1 VAVSVIVCS
10 CSTEPEAPIV
20 HDACAPLALVGDDA
34 SIAAAQALWNTVGIA
49 SIGEAGGDVLPVIFT
64 SHAAPDEFGAYA
76 GSAIYVS
83 DAVEGDARTLV
94 LAHEIGHAIGLVHVS
109 DRPSVMN
116 PGNTT
121 IVPSSDDDAAV
132 VALWGSCL

>member
-1 VAVSVIVCS
+1 VVASVIVCA
-10 CSTEPEAPIV
+10 CSTEPAAPIA
-20 HDACAPLALVGDDA
+20 HDACAPLALAGDDA
-34 SIAAAQALWNTVGIA
+34 SIAAARALWNTVGIA
-49 SIGEAGGDVLPVIFT
+49 SIGETGGDVLPVIFT
-64 SHAAPDEFGAYA
+64 SDAAPDEFGAYV

-83 DAVEGDARTLV
+83 DAVDGDARTIV

-121 IVPSSDDDAAV
+121 VVPSSDDDAAV
-132 VALWGSCL
+132 IAVWGSCL